1 MSKFKKN
8 IEISNVDRI
17 HRPGIGY
24 VYKGII
30 SLGDLARGL
39 ADGNLK
45 YAPKYQ
51 RGAIDDKFDERTL
64 VDVTDENILIDYNRA
79 AQMAAKYLMGF
90 DESHNNPDDA
100 VEFFNPDVIWNA
112 RQLPVPGNEVEYDK
126 RKLTVHSTITIPD
139 SAHRHYVAY
148 LLLLWHEDSSQIPDA
163 VQISSEGRSVDA
175 KTLRRLITGW
185 DPYDEENSSVFVTIF
200 NVTAEYEG
208 RLFDEYNVEGK
219 KPTAGAAIDMN
230 PTRTSSRKFVTA
242 LMEKCAIFDRYQIE
256 IRKST
261 ISKTSHKIATLATLD
276 NAIKPFQQEL
286 LKIQQQKKLNEDL
299 IGFFTA
305 FYAEWASHY
314 TELQP
319 DALTEDRIALRDSTF
334 VLSNIM
340 FFPMFRLAFELWQK
354 YTKQGVNWKSSKE
367 WKDGLAK
374 LAGGE
379 VTAKDTN
386 GNPVK
391 VAIMARDHKDEDG
404 NFVPGNPDWQGKI
417 LVQQFDKDG
426 NSKGWGLS
434 STRQTRD
441 AAYYYLL
448 AKSGL
453 DVGKKK

>member
-30 SLGDLARGL
+30 SLGDLAHGL

-51 RGAIDDKFDERTL
+51 RGAVNDFDDATL
-64 VDVTDENILIDYNRA
+64 VHVTDESILIDVTRA
-79 AQMAAKYLMGF
+79 SQMAAKYLMGF
-90 DESHNNPDDA
+90 DRSHKNPDDA

-112 RQLPVPGNEVEYDK
+112 RKSSHPAHEVEYQD
-126 RKLTVHSTITIPD
+126 RKLIVHTTITIPD

-148 LLLLWHEDSSQIPDA
+148 LLLLWHEDSASIPEQ
-163 VQISSEGRSVDA
+163 VEISSDGRTVDA
-175 KTLRRLITGW
+175 KTLKRLMTGW
-185 DPYDEENSSVFVTIF
+185 DPFDEENSSVFVTIF

-230 PTRTSSRKFVTA
+230 PTSTASRRFTKA
-242 LMEKCAIFDRYQIE
+242 LTEKCAIFDRLEIE

-261 ISKTSHKIATLATLD
+261 IPKKSRKITTLATLES
-276 NAIKPFQQEL
+276 AIKPYQREL
-286 LKIQQQKKLNEDL
+286 LKIQAEKKLYEDL
-299 IGFFTA
+299 LDFFTA
-305 FYAEWASHY
+305 FYTEWASLY

-319 DALTEDRIALRDSTF
+319 DASTESRIKLRDSTF

-354 YTKQGVNWKSSKE
+354 YTKAGTTWKSSKE
-367 WKDGLAK
+367 WRDGLAK

-379 VTAKDTN
+379 VDAVDAH
-386 GNPVK
+386 GNTIK
-391 VAIMARDHKDEDG
+391 VHVMARDHNDEDG
-404 NFVPGNPDWQGKI
+404 SYIPGNPDWRGKI
-417 LVQQFDKDG
+417 LVQKFDKDG
-426 NSKGWGLS
+426 AAAGWGLS

-448 AKSGL
+448 FKTGL
-453 DVGKKK
+453 DLGKTK